1 MHGMQ
6 LRCDNSGAG
15 GCDIA
20 AGFVTRSKHPP
31 HELPG
36 VTWGGWGQ
44 CPALGDASQRNKSQ
58 LRVGG
63 HSWAQL
69 GWIPASPSLE
79 KPSKGSQARL
89 CPAQSPQCHLQ
100 PLWGW
105 GHQTSW
111 AVPIPERPSHGETSA
126 AVHPELPAAIWGCSL
141 SSWGNPKFPSPVSA
155 EPGGSPEPLPSS
167 LRSSSPKGDPGSVT
181 VPSWLIS
188 RAPFPRIT
196 CP

>member
-1 MHGMQ
+1 MGSRAGLWRLHLHGMQ

-79 KPSKGSQARL
+79 KPSKGSQACCAQPRAPSVTSSPSGDGDTKPPGQSQFL
-89 CPAQSPQCHLQ
+89 STHPMGKHLLLSILSSLLPFGAAPSPPGEIPNFPLLSVQSQEGPLSPSPAPSGVLHPKVTL
-100 PLWGW
+100 
-105 GHQTSW
+105 
-111 AVPIPERPSHGETSA
+111 AV
-126 AVHPELPAAIWGCSL
+126 SL
-141 SSWGNPKFPSPVSA
+141 SP
-155 EPGGSPEPLPSS
+155 PG
-167 LRSSSPKGDPGSVT
+167 
-181 VPSWLIS
+181 
-188 RAPFPRIT
+188 
-196 CP
+196 